1 MSTFDIQVNGYGGID
16 FNQDALTAEA
26 LHVMCERLRADG
38 VGGILATI
46 ITEQSEKM
54 VARVKRIVDLRKE
67 DPLARE
73 IIAGLHI
80 EGPFISPRDGYRGAH
95 PADAVCPADET
106 LAARLLEAADGLL
119 RIFTLAP
126 EQDESLG
133 VTRFLAAQG
142 ITVSAGHTDASL
154 DQLRAAIDHGL
165 SMFTHLGNGCP
176 MQMHRHDN
184 IVQRALSLR
193 EHLWLCFI
201 ADGVHIAF
209 PALKNYLDL
218 AADRAVVTTD
228 AMAASGLGPGLHRI
242 SRWEVLVGE
251 DLAARAPDGSHL
263 IGSAMSMRQAEANL
277 SRHLGLSPERISQ
290 LTATNPRLAVGLN

>member
-16 FNQDALTAEA
+16 FNQDALTAKD
-26 LHVMCERLRADG
+26 LHSVCQRLQADG

-46 ITEQSEKM
+46 ITEHPAKM
-54 VARVKRIVDLRKE
+54 VARVKRIAELRQH

-73 IIAGLHI
+73 VIAGIHV
-80 EGPFISPRDGYRGAH
+80 EGPFINPRDGYRGAH
-95 PADAVCPADET
+95 PADAVRPANEA
-106 LAARLLEAADGLL
+106 LAAELLEAADGLL

-126 EQDESLG
+126 EQDENAR
-133 VTRFLAAQG
+133 VTRFLASHG
-142 ITVSAGHTDASL
+142 VTVSAGHTDASL
-154 DQLRAAIDHGL
+154 DQLKAAIDQGL

-184 IVQRALSLR
+184 IVQRVLSLR
-193 EHLWLCFI
+193 QHLWLCFI

-218 AADRAVVTTD
+218 AGDRAIVTTD

-242 SRWEVLVGE
+242 SRWEVLVKE
-251 DLAARAPDGSHL
+251 DLAAWAPDGSHL
-263 IGSAMSMRQAEANL
+263 IGSAMSMPQAEANL
-277 SRHLGLSPERISQ
+277 SRLGLSSEAIHQ
-290 LTATNPRLAVGLN
+290 LTSVNPRRAVGL